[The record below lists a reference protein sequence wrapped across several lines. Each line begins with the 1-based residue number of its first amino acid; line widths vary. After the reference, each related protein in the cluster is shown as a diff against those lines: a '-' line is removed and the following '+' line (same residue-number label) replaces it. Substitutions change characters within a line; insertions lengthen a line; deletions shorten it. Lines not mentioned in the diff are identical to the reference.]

1 MQEVALSALNIDGG
15 TQPREVIDTRLAEEY
30 ALAMGTGAAF
40 PPVVAFFDGSTYWLA
55 DGFHR
60 HYAHKVLG
68 RDTIECDVRQ
78 GTQRDAILFSVGAN
92 ATHGLR
98 RTNEDKRRAV
108 TTLLK
113 DPEWSGW
120 SDREIARQCKVT
132 HPFVSKLRPPVAVPS
147 SGNVTR
153 YDAPERPE
161 ANATPAPLSG
171 GNLQMDAPRT
181 VSRGG
186 TTYTMKTAAIGA
198 RDVDRGK
205 KEGALP
211 FAPASPAGQPQ
222 AAARPPAPVGVMHR
236 GGAANPPLVSRL
248 ERLGASP
255 QRAQQFAHESE
266 HRSIADAVQQVEREI
281 DSLPRDAARAARLFP
296 NGRRYTLPAQKLRYM
311 ADWLSAF
318 ADEWALIEQE
328 NRHVAAQ

>member
-40 PPVVAFFDGSTYWLA
+40 PPVVVFFDGSTYWLA

-60 HYAHKVLG
+60 HYAHRVLK
-68 RDTIECDVRQ
+68 RETIECDVRQ

-108 TTLLK
+108 MTLLK
-113 DPEWSGW
+113 DPEWSRW
-120 SDREIARQCKVT
+120 SDSEIARRCA
-132 HPFVSKLRPPVAVPS
+132 VSAEMVRKAR
-147 SGNVTR
+147 
-153 YDAPERPE
+153 
-161 ANATPAPLSG
+161 PAPPISQPLE
-171 GNLQMDAPRT
+171 DRRT

-186 TTYTMKTAAIGA
+186 TTYTMKTAAIGS
-198 RDVDRGK
+198 RDVERGK

-222 AAARPPAPVGVMHR
+222 VAARPEQPAKQEDGGGQLIPFQRAPEVAAPSVVTAYATGR
-236 GGAANPPLVSRL
+236 GGTSLDSL
-248 ERLGASP
+248 
-255 QRAQQFAHESE
+255 RAHGWISVALLK
-266 HRSIADAVQQVEREI
+266 IEREI
-281 DSLPRDAARAARLFP
+281 DSLPKDAAHAARVFP
-296 NGRRYTLPAQKLRYM
+296 MSHRYAFPAQKLRYM

-328 NRHVAAQ
+328 NRNVAAQ